1 MSWWSVDSGVRQE
14 LFHFAQRAQQVVKRL
29 AVRLVL
35 RLVLCLVLRH
45 VRYALR
51 QHRLDVVRVA

>member
-29 AVRLVL
+29 VVRLVL
-35 RLVLCLVLRH
+35 RLVLRH

-51 QHRLDVVRVA
+51 QPCLDVVRVA